1 MVDESA
7 YEGGAEECAGLETQW
22 TDPEKHDA
30 LCRNEP
36 PRDILPCPPRDGW
49 QGSKKRG
56 QHRGKLAN
64 EPLCAVL
71 QPTSSHSVGTQLLP
85 LSSPKPH
92 PVLHPLS

>member
-56 QHRGKLAN
+56 QSTEVNWLTN
-64 EPLCAVL
+64 PSEPCCS
-71 QPTSSHSVGTQLLP
+71 QPALTALGHN
-85 LSSPKPH
+85 SSPF
-92 PVLHPLS
+92 